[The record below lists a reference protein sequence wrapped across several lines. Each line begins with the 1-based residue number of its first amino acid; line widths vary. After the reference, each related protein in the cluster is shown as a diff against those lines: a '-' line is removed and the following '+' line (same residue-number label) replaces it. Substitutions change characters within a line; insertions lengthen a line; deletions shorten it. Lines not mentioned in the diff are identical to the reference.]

1 LVGPKWNQI
10 GTATLFFQRS
20 GWLPIEISRATKD
33 SSSMIRGFGFVMLSD
48 LDDSVPRVL
57 A

>member
-1 LVGPKWNQI
+1 LVDPKWNQI

-20 GWLPIEISRATKD
+20 GWLPIEISRAAKD
-33 SSSMIRGFGFVMLSD
+33 SSSTIRSFGFVMLSE